1 MAIPDST
8 GDTAQPDGEG
18 DGPDKPPHAHS
29 SSSSTITPNQLA
41 ANLDQALKFSST
53 NASSMSSANG
63 NGIAHPNSYPL
74 PPPESFPAGVKE
86 PGLTRGALEKLERQN
101 RQANGPIT
109 AVGPVK
115 KALSTAAPAAAG
127 GGPTPIITSTTK
139 PGSNS
144 HPSSGAP
151 SPVPTSPTSTY
162 WDGPSRPPS
171 APASRA
177 PSMSGGVSGGRVNG
191 HGHITVVPP
200 PPAVHVPL
208 GRERRASKAS
218 DILPSTPLS
227 HKKAGSVHSEKDG
240 KEGGGGHKFTLKDLL
255 GSGPKLNRKSSQ
267 RSTSSRRSDSD
278 AGSNYGGT
286 GSGHG
291 GTKSVGGDSAVSLT
305 QKYGVC
311 QKVAIGKGATSV
323 VRLAHKWD
331 RTEEKLYAIKE
342 FRKRRKNE
350 SEKEYVK
357 KLTAEFCISSTLH
370 HPNIVETVDLVQD
383 ENQHWCEVMEF
394 CPGGDLYAAIKK
406 GSAGQGYDALWF
418 SDGMSPSEVECCFKQ
433 ILNGVAYLHSQ
444 GVAHRDI
451 KPENLF
457 FDTKGHLKIGDYGAS
472 TVYRLPWEATV
483 HMSTGLC
490 GSEPYIAPEQFLG
503 KPYDARLV
511 DIWACGIV
519 YYCLHFQEL
528 PWRAAQ
534 PASDPLYSAYAT
546 ACASTNTAV
555 SACPPTINNLNPRAC
570 RSLMRRMLEPDPRQ
584 RATIEEIVAH
594 AWIQTIEVCHEVEEA
609 KHVHVSARAM
619 GMTYLGVG
627 GGGNGNGV

>member
-1 MAIPDST
+1 MAVLESSEE
-8 GDTAQPDGEG
+8 TAQTEGEG
-18 DGPDKPPHAHS
+18 DSPDKPISTQQRSTSNVPHPTTITADRATSFPLPLPDTLISGDKQPGYTRGALQQLIAVPLSSAS
-29 SSSSTITPNQLA
+29 SSSSDQHQEKYLKQQLPSQTPS
-41 ANLDQALKFSST
+41 DPPSTVSS
-53 NASSMSSANG
+53 
-63 NGIAHPNSYPL
+63 
-74 PPPESFPAGVKE
+74 
-86 PGLTRGALEKLERQN
+86 
-101 RQANGPIT
+101 
-109 AVGPVK
+109 
-115 KALSTAAPAAAG
+115 PAA
-127 GGPTPIITSTTK
+127 
-139 PGSNS
+139 
-144 HPSSGAP
+144 
-151 SPVPTSPTSTY
+151 TSPTDSY
-162 WDGPSRPPS
+162 WEGGSAPPSRTVSRPS
-171 APASRA
+171 SQPASRA
-177 PSMSGGVSGGRVNG
+177 GSMSAGVSGGK
-191 HGHITVVPP
+191 IAT
-200 PPAVHVPL
+200 PPAAHTPAW
-208 GRERRASKAS
+208 RERRGSKSKAEVAPTTPTRKPASIHS
-218 DILPSTPLS
+218 DKGDGLS
-227 HKKAGSVHSEKDG
+227 HK
-240 KEGGGGHKFTLKDLL
+240 FNLKDLL
-255 GSGPKLNRKSSQ
+255 ANGPKLNRKSSQ
-267 RSTSSRRSDSD
+267 RSTSSKKSDSD
-278 AGSNYGGT
+278 AGSGKA
-286 GSGHG
+286 
-291 GTKSVGGDSAVSLT
+291 KSTAGDSAVSLT

-406 GSAGQGYDALWF
+406 G
-418 SDGMSPSEVECCFKQ
+418 GMSPSEVECCFKQ
-433 ILNGVAYLHSQ
+433 ILRGISYLHSQ

-534 PASDPLYSAYAT
+534 PAIDQLYSAYVT
-546 ACASTNTAV
+546 ACANPNPALS
-555 SACPPTINNLNPRAC
+555 SCPPTINNLNPRAC
-570 RSLMRRMLEPDPRQ
+570 RSLIRKMLEPDPRN
-584 RATIEEIVAH
+584 RSTIEEVMAH
-594 AWIQTIEVCHEVEEA
+594 TWIESIEVCHEVA
-609 KHVHVSARAM
+609 QPRHVHVSAKAM
-619 GMTYLGVG
+619 GMAYLG
-627 GGGNGNGV
+627 NGA

>member
-1 MAIPDST
+1 MAIPESSGET
-8 GDTAQPDGEG
+8 SQTEGEG
-18 DGPDKPPHAHS
+18 DSPDKPPHADISSQFQSSLNISHISSHS
-29 SSSSTITPNQLA
+29 SSATMKPTNGSAHASPDVSSSP
-41 ANLDQALKFSST
+41 
-53 NASSMSSANG
+53 G
-63 NGIAHPNSYPL
+63 SYPL
-74 PPPESFPAGVKE
+74 PPPDSLFTGIKQ
-86 PGLTRGALEKLERQN
+86 PGYTRSMLEKLVAVPLSSASSGSSDQHHQHKRQ
-101 RQANGPIT
+101 P
-109 AVGPVK
+109 
-115 KALSTAAPAAAG
+115 SAPQ
-127 GGPTPIITSTTK
+127 TPIHS
-139 PGSNS
+139 
-144 HPSSGAP
+144 PSA
-151 SPVPTSPTSTY
+151 TSPTDSS
-162 WDGPSRPPS
+162 WEGPSAPPSRGPSRPPS
-171 APASRA
+171 QPASRA
-177 PSMSGGVSGGRVNG
+177 PSMSAGVSGGK
-191 HGHITVVPP
+191 IAAPP
-200 PPAVHVPL
+200 PVFVPA
-208 GRERRASKAS
+208 GRERRASRAS
-218 DILPSTPLS
+218 DAPLVTPV
-227 HKKAGSVHSEKDG
+227 KKPASVHSDKGDG
-240 KEGGGGHKFTLKDLL
+240 SSHKFNLKDLL
-255 GSGPKLNRKSSQ
+255 ANGPKLNRKSSQ

-278 AGSNYGGT
+278 AGDGRA
-286 GSGHG
+286 
-291 GTKSVGGDSAVSLT
+291 KSVGGDSAVSLT

-311 QKVAIGKGATSV
+311 QKIAIGKGATSV

-331 RTEEKLYAIKE
+331 RSEEKLYAIKE

-406 GSAGQGYDALWF
+406 G
-418 SDGMSPSEVECCFKQ
+418 GMSPSEVECCFKQ
-433 ILNGVAYLHSQ
+433 ILNGVSYLHSQ

-534 PASDPLYSAYAT
+534 PATDPLYSSYAQ
-546 ACASTNTAV
+546 ACANTNPAV
-555 SACPPTINNLNPRAC
+555 SACPPTINNLSPRAC
-570 RSLMRRMLEPDPRQ
+570 RSLIRKMLEPDPRH
-584 RATIEEIVAH
+584 RFTIEDVIAH
-594 AWIQTIEVCHEVEEA
+594 SWIQSIEVCHEVA
-609 KHVHVSARAM
+609 DPKHVHVSARAM
-619 GMTYLGVG
+619 GMAYLG
-627 GGGNGNGV
+627 NGT